1 MVGWSGWQDVMLF
14 LTCWL
19 LVAVDCAAVTWAAL
33 IVSSLTKLCSVLY
46 FCGHIS
52 LAQKAL
58 CVVVSAFPQ
67 PWEYGRPGTFFH
79 CYITMQYFVCYKT
92 YQLNVRQSC
101 WVCCHKPRAEH
112 CRTGPS
118 APSVSACP
126 HVHLILSLPSGEL
139 AEIFTLNVWERESAT
154 N

>member
-19 LVAVDCAAVTWAAL
+19 LVAVDCAAVTWAVL
-33 IVSSLTKLCSVLY
+33 IVLALTKPCSVLY

-52 LAQKAL
+52 PAHKCLW
-58 CVVVSAFPQ
+58 VVVSGFPQ

-79 CYITMQYFVCYKT
+79 DYITVQDFVCYKAH
-92 YQLNVRQSC
+92 QLNARQSC
-101 WVCCHKPRAEH
+101 WVCCHNPRAEQ

-118 APSVSACP
+118 APSGPPCP
-126 HVHLILSLPSGEL
+126 PHLHTAIRRAGCNTTYIECVR
-139 AEIFTLNVWERESAT
+139 ARECH
-154 N
+154 